1 MKGVSSTP
9 RAFLVRASR
18 CSSRAFEHS
27 LSRLQT
33 EPGLKIHSFHFA
45 FVFPATAKMPTKSH
59 HRSRSSVDHVLEL
72 LAVLPEDDIAH
83 LLDDFNH
90 TTSSNVPVSEAIAL
104 FDPSKPKPK
113 RLFRASS
120 PVRRLEAEL
129 VRRNSK
135 RISSAPEP
143 TLRPKTASSPPASTA
158 TIVAPPSPPPSTS
171 AAEPVTTTEP
181 EPFFFDRPSRPSL
194 TLSPPNSFERPQTA
208 DASSPETRAW
218 SYKRISR
225 PLILSPT
232 AKAELH
238 ELLLAY
244 LSDGADSATSTT
256 TSSPI
261 TPNTASVLSPFR
273 FIQSERD
280 TPGIDLLEPSPTRA
294 PRFGFGRGGKNP
306 ADNMSGIFEIL
317 ASH

>member
-1 MKGVSSTP
+1 
-9 RAFLVRASR
+9 
-18 CSSRAFEHS
+18 
-27 LSRLQT
+27 
-33 EPGLKIHSFHFA
+33 
-45 FVFPATAKMPTKSH
+45 MPTKSH

-72 LAVLPEDDIAH
+72 LAVLPETEIAH

-104 FDPSKPKPK
+104 FDPAKPKP
-113 RLFRASS
+113 RRIFRSSS

-143 TLRPKTASSPPASTA
+143 TARPKSASRPPAA
-158 TIVAPPSPPPSTS
+158 RPPPPLPSPSFTHTFAVP
-171 AAEPVTTTEP
+171 EQEP
-181 EPFFFDRPSRPSL
+181 ELSFHDPPSRPSL

-208 DASSPETRAW
+208 DASTRETRAW

-232 AKAELH
+232 ATAELH

-244 LSDGADSATSTT
+244 LSETPDSASSTA
-256 TSSPI
+256 TSSPV
-261 TPNTASVLSPFR
+261 TPNAASIFSPFGP
-273 FIQSERD
+273 IQTDLD
-280 TPGIDLLEPSPTRA
+280 TPGVDLLEPSPTRTPQFA
-294 PRFGFGRGGKNP
+294 FGRGGKNT
-306 ADNMSGIFEIL
+306 AENMSGIFEIL
-317 ASH
+317 TSH

>member
-1 MKGVSSTP
+1 
-9 RAFLVRASR
+9 
-18 CSSRAFEHS
+18 
-27 LSRLQT
+27 
-33 EPGLKIHSFHFA
+33 
-45 FVFPATAKMPTKSH
+45 MPTKSH

-104 FDPSKPKPK
+104 FDPAKPKPK
-113 RLFRASS
+113 RYRASS

-135 RISSAPEP
+135 RNSQRISSAPEP
-143 TLRPKTASSPPASTA
+143 FTRPKSATQHPAA
-158 TIVAPPSPPPSTS
+158 TPKPLPSPPV
-171 AAEPVTTTEP
+171 AEPAPRPGPEPYTETLAEP
-181 EPFFFDRPSRPSL
+181 EYHPQDRPSRPSL
-194 TLSPPNSFERPQTA
+194 TLSPPDSFERPQTA
-208 DASSPETRAW
+208 DASSENRPW

-244 LSDGADSATSTT
+244 LAETPESATSTA

-261 TPNTASVLSPFR
+261 TPHAASLFSPFGPIR
-273 FIQSERD
+273 SDRD
-280 TPGIDLLEPSPTRA
+280 APGIDLLEPSPTRMSQYA
-294 PRFGFGRGGKNP
+294 FGRGGKSP
-306 ADNMSGIFEIL
+306 SESMSGIFEIL
-317 ASH
+317 TSH